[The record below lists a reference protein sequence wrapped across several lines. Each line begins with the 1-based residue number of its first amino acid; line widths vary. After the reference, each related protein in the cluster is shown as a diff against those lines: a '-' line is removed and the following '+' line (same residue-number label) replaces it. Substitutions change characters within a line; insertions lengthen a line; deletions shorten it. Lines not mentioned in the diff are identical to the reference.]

1 MLEMIEFRFHG
12 RGGQG
17 IVLAASVFAEAVFRE
32 GLYARA
38 FSLFG
43 AERRGAPVTAFVR
56 AGRERLMPRCRVYR
70 PDYVMVIDPTM
81 TGTAI
86 PAGLK
91 EGGALLVND
100 RKSEDGETPFLR
112 SLPPGG
118 SYRLFRVDA
127 SAIAWS
133 RHLTIGS
140 FPAVNAIMVGAL
152 ARISGLAS
160 LESVQAAVK
169 KRIAARLEDNLPAA
183 AEGYRQVEEVTA
195 VVRTP

>member
-17 IVLAASVFAEAVFRE
+17 IVLAAAVFAEAIFRE

-70 PDYVMVIDPTM
+70 PDYIMVIDPTL

-91 EGGALLVND
+91 AEGGLLIND
-100 RKSEDGETPFLR
+100 RKSEEKTPFLQ

-118 SYRLFRVDA
+118 SFRLYRVDA
-127 SAIAWS
+127 SAIAWKY
-133 RHLTIGS
+133 RLAIGS

-152 ARISGLAS
+152 ARVSGLAS
-160 LESVQAAVK
+160 LESVQAAVEK
-169 KRIAARLEDNLPAA
+169 KIALRLEDNLKAA

-195 VVRTP
+195 LV